1 MNYIFLGIY
10 LWKILFS
17 MKNRVS
23 RDRDKKTNPILN
35 FFSIESNY
43 SAYFYIDVSFFQT
56 PSLAPNTI

>member
-35 FFSIESNY
+35 LCQF
-43 SAYFYIDVSFFQT
+43 
-56 PSLAPNTI
+56 L